1 MLFMNVIQTCFSCR
15 TQALRQITHKLATA
29 LPTARVA
36 LAILSVLG
44 LVFAAYKKW
53 CSSINRRDK
62 IEKKALPPTDPAV
75 KIEIAVQ
82 DRLQGQPSSE
92 IGTTA
97 KVDVAVQQRAQ
108 AQTSSSTVGT
118 DPITQMPFEPEDKI
132 VTINNIQ
139 FSAETLAYYL
149 VKSAN
154 DHSYKTPNGTEVS
167 IWKTPAEYLGI
178 LEQLLPLITKPVSIE
193 EIQMR
198 LEGYPLAKALIQE
211 FNQAHPTFSF
221 SNLLEC
227 LYQQM
232 HHRGN
237 AQGANSMTN
246 EQQDGFDAYYQLRS
260 CLPEKIVKIIFPFY
274 AYDPGDRQ
282 CIGSASRVL
291 KKQIERLTLL
301 GLNLAP
307 AISPKE
313 ALDQKIKP
321 YIRWFNE
328 KFAPPALPTVTQT
341 HWAGTITSEKAKQT
355 AIDVTVS
362 VTLHS
367 ITLGQEA
374 EDGFAGALME
384 KFRRNQTLFL
394 KIKHPISDLLQKELP
409 ETEKKQAMKSLLQNL
424 ISAPHDPLQR
434 LKEICKLDREI
445 FRSMREQLEGQ
456 LPSNPKDP
464 DVWARIE
471 KRPELISSSLE
482 ANKHLC
488 LYLLI
493 KQTLGIEIPA
503 SICWKGYSG
512 SLVFTGPGDF
522 PQVMHDLRDKSYKLL
537 LSAE

>member
-53 CSSINRRDK
+53 CSSIKRGSK
-62 IEKKALPPTDPAV
+62 IERKEQPPTDPAV
-75 KIEIAVQ
+75 KTEITAQ
-82 DRLQGQPSSE
+82 NRLQGQPSSE
-92 IGTTA
+92 ISATA
-97 KVDVAVQQRAQ
+97 RVDVAVQPTTQ
-108 AQTSSSTVGT
+108 AQTSSSTLGT

-132 VTINNIQ
+132 VVINNIS

-149 VKSAN
+149 MTSAN
-154 DHSYKTPNGTEVS
+154 DHSYMTSNDTEVS
-167 IWKTPAEYLGI
+167 IWKTPAEYLAI
-178 LEQLLPLITKPVSIE
+178 LEQLLPLIKNPVAIK
-193 EIQMR
+193 EIQIR

-211 FNQAHPTFSF
+211 FNQAHPAFSF
-221 SNLLEC
+221 SHLLEC

-237 AQGANSMTN
+237 AQGADGMTD
-246 EQQDGFDAYYQLRS
+246 EQIDGFDAYYELRS

-274 AYDPGDRQ
+274 AYAPGDPS

-301 GLNLAP
+301 GLHQVP
-307 AISPKE
+307 TISLQE
-313 ALDQKIKP
+313 ALDKKIKP
-321 YIRWFNE
+321 YIRWFKE
-328 KFAPPALPTVTQT
+328 KFAPPALPIVTQT
-341 HWAGTITSEKAKQT
+341 HWAGTITSEKATQIV
-355 AIDVTVS
+355 IDVTVP

-434 LKEICKLDREI
+434 LK
-445 FRSMREQLEGQ
+445 
-456 LPSNPKDP
+456 
-464 DVWARIE
+464 
-471 KRPELISSSLE
+471 
-482 ANKHLC
+482 
-488 LYLLI
+488 
-493 KQTLGIEIPA
+493 
-503 SICWKGYSG
+503 
-512 SLVFTGPGDF
+512 
-522 PQVMHDLRDKSYKLL
+522 
-537 LSAE
+537 